1 MSITATATTFTKL
14 RNGSWGVKGTG
25 LAAGR
30 IVGVAKRDGSH
41 SNVTIDKVI
50 WTDGKVQIASI
61 KQAGTRT
68 ATATRYT
75 RPTGHSCECCG
86 APNARYA
93 RDMSGIGG
101 YACRTCNDGA
111 LSFC

>member
-1 MSITATATTFTKL
+1 M
-14 RNGSWGVKGTG
+14 
-25 LAAGR
+25 
-30 IVGVAKRDGSH
+30 
-41 SNVTIDKVI
+41 
-50 WTDGKVQIASI
+50 QIANI
-61 KQAGTRT
+61 KSDRA

-75 RPTGHSCECCG
+75 RPAGHSCECCG

-101 YACRTCNDGA
+101 YACRSCNDGA

>member
-61 KQAGTRT
+61 KSDRA
-68 ATATRYT
+68 ATA
-75 RPTGHSCECCG
+75 
-86 APNARYA
+86 ARYSRPPVTPASAAAPPTPATPATCPASAAMPAA
-93 RDMSGIGG
+93 R
-101 YACRTCNDGA
+101 ATTA
-111 LSFC
+111 L

>member
-50 WTDGKVQIASI
+50 WTDGKV
-61 KQAGTRT
+61 
-68 ATATRYT
+68 
-75 RPTGHSCECCG
+75 
-86 APNARYA
+86 
-93 RDMSGIGG
+93 
-101 YACRTCNDGA
+101 
-111 LSFC
+111 

>member
-30 IVGVAKRDGSH
+30 IVGVAKRDGSI

-61 KQAGTRT
+61 KQGAGRT
-68 ATATRYT
+68 ASTHAA
-75 RPTGHSCECCG
+75 RPAGHACECCG
-86 APNARYA
+86 APRAHYA
-93 RDMSGIGG
+93 RDLSGIGG
-101 YACRTCNDGA
+101 YACRSCDDGS

>member
-14 RNGSWGVKGTG
+14 RNGSWGVKGAG

-61 KQAGTRT
+61 KQAGTRAATT
-68 ATATRYT
+68 ARYS
-75 RPTGHSCECCG
+75 RPAGHSCECCG

>member
-68 ATATRYT
+68 ATAARYS
-75 RPTGHSCECCG
+75 RPAGHSCECCG

-101 YACRTCNDGA
+101 YACHSCNDGT

>member
-1 MSITATATTFTKL
+1 MSITATATTFTRL

-61 KQAGTRT
+61 KQSANRT

-75 RPTGHSCECCG
+75 RPG
-86 APNARYA
+86 AMMRI
-93 RDMSGIGG
+93 SGMVS
-101 YACRTCNDGA
+101 R
-111 LSFC
+111 

>member
-68 ATATRYT
+68 ATAARYS
-75 RPTGHSCECCG
+75 RPAGHSCECCG

-93 RDMSGIGG
+93 RDLSGIGG

>member
-1 MSITATATTFTKL
+1 MSTTFTKL
-14 RNGSWGVKGTG
+14 RSGNWGVRGVGLTAG
-25 LAAGR
+25 LA
-30 IVGVAKRDGSH
+30 VGVAKRDGSI

-61 KQAGTRT
+61 KTDRA
-68 ATATRYT
+68 ATAARYS
-75 RPTGHSCECCG
+75 RPAGHSCECCG

-93 RDMSGIGG
+93 RDLSGIGG
-101 YACRTCNDGA
+101 YACRTCIDGA

>member
-1 MSITATATTFTKL
+1 MSITATTFTKL

-93 RDMSGIGG
+93 RDLSGIGG

>member
-68 ATATRYT
+68 TTATRYT
-75 RPTGHSCECCG
+75 RPAGRSCECCG

>member
-30 IVGVAKRDGSH
+30 IVGVAKRDGSI

-68 ATATRYT
+68 ATAARYS
-75 RPTGHSCECCG
+75 RPAGHSCECCG

-93 RDMSGIGG
+93 RDLSGIGG

>member
-101 YACRTCNDGA
+101 YACRSCNDGA

>member
-68 ATATRYT
+68 ATAARYS
-75 RPTGHSCECCG
+75 RPAGHSCECCG

-101 YACRTCNDGA
+101 YACRTCNDGT

>member
-68 ATATRYT
+68 ATAARYS
-75 RPTGHSCECCG
+75 RPAGHSCECCG

-101 YACRTCNDGA
+101 YACHSCNDGA

>member
-68 ATATRYT
+68 ATAARYS
-75 RPTGHSCECCG
+75 RPAGHSCECCG

-101 YACRTCNDGA
+101 YACRSCNDGA

>member
-14 RNGSWGVKGTG
+14 RNGSWGVKGTC

-61 KQAGTRT
+61 KSDRA
-68 ATATRYT
+68 ATAARYS
-75 RPTGHSCECCG
+75 RPAGHSCECCG

-93 RDMSGIGG
+93 RDLSGIGG